1 MEDAIRPIM
10 FTLLLS
16 SRSSCP
22 SFTALTPIL
31 LLALPLGSLIITLVI
46 ITLYLRREEKRLSQA
61 MRAPLLAVDVEQ
73 GG

>member
-1 MEDAIRPIM
+1 M

-16 SRSSCP
+16 SLSSCP
-22 SFTALTPIL
+22 SVTALTPIL
-31 LLALPLGSLIITLVI
+31 LLALPLGSLIITLVL
-46 ITLYLRREEKRLSQA
+46 ITLYLRREEKKLFQA